1 MHGPGQAEAVASRW
15 ASFEMPP
22 SKKPT
27 PNKMENNMRAPRK
40 LIALS
45 AVAALSVFGA
55 ACSDDDETP
64 SEDTTA
70 VTEETTAAT
79 EETTAAATEDTTAA
93 ATEDTTA
100 AAEET
105 TADTTVTTEG

>member
-1 MHGPGQAEAVASRW
+1 
-15 ASFEMPP
+15 
-22 SKKPT
+22 
-27 PNKMENNMRAPRK
+27 MENTMRAPRK

-70 VTEETTAAT
+70 VTEETTAAAT

-93 ATEDTTA
+93 ATEETTA